1 MKWIFPL
8 FLVLLIS
15 QSKAQENANPFDIKV
30 SIAQI
35 EGRFH
40 IQASYAIPM
49 NICNA
54 FAFITDYEGAKISQV
69 FWRPRSFLERVTKF
83 GFIE

>member
-1 MKWIFPL
+1 MKWLSPL

-15 QSKAQENANPFDIKV
+15 QSHAQENSNPFDVQV
-30 SIAQI
+30 SVAQI

-54 FAFITDYEGAKISQV
+54 FAFITDYEGVKNVPGILKVKIISREGNKV
-69 FWRPRSFLERVTKF
+69 RV
-83 GFIE
+83 